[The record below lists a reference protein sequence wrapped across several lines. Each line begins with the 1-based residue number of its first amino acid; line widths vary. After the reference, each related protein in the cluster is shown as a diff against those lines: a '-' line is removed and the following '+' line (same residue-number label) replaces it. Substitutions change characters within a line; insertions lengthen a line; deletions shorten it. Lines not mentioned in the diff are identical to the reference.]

1 MTHHK
6 EMMPFNLLHHFKAKE
21 GVLRSTPFQ
30 DKSYSGAI
38 TYLRIQL
45 LSQIFNCFFVL

>member
-6 EMMPFNLLHHFKAKE
+6 EIMSFNLLLNLKPKE
-21 GVLRSTPFQ
+21 GVLRNTPSQ